1 MSTFLSVTNLAD
13 LMGTSLAT
21 VQKWGESGVYPYHP
35 NEKGKMGFYM
45 EELLDVKPVR
55 QMLETNWD
63 EEFHVAPLRDFTS
76 VELFAG
82 AGGLALGM
90 HLAGFRHILLN
101 EMDPMACQ
109 TLRRNHPEWNVLE
122 GDIHKVDFLSGGFP
136 CQAFS
141 YAGKKGGLND
151 TRGTL
156 FFELA
161 RAVREIRPKVF
172 MGENVKGLL
181 SHDDGKTLSIIKN
194 AITELGYTLIEPQ
207 VLKAIMYQV
216 PQKRERLILI
226 AIRNDLASNV
236 NFKWPDPYKRV
247 MTLRD
252 AFYKGV
258 LFKDDVPESDG
269 QKYPAK
275 KARVMAMV
283 PEGGDWRDLPVE
295 EQKEYMGGSF
305 YLGGGK
311 TGMARRLSMDEPS
324 LTLTCAPAQKQTE
337 RCHPTETRPLTVR
350 EYARIQTFPDYWQF
364 EGSLSDQYKQI
375 GNAVPVNLSYA
386 IGRSLIRLFNDI
398 DAANHEDSQ
407 YEDADKIA
415 HAMLPPELFAIDMF
429 DVKKDYPE
437 DIVCNSFRKSNN
449 SKNFKLDDSKN
460 VLVSLVTNQNIGPY
474 HQQCAKLYYTG
485 KKFPSTVKLNK
496 LYYFMPYTKGKGIRD
511 LYIIKVARVGTK
523 HEVRQE
529 CDENDFRLVF
539 EIEFVKQLFDD
550 YKPFKLNIWHNY
562 TDTNLRAIMA
572 L

>member
-1 MSTFLSVTNLAD
+1 M
-13 LMGTSLAT
+13 
-21 VQKWGESGVYPYHP
+21 
-35 NEKGKMGFYM
+35 
-45 EELLDVKPVR
+45 
-55 QMLETNWD
+55 
-63 EEFHVAPLRDFTS
+63 
-76 VELFAG
+76 
-82 AGGLALGM
+82 
-90 HLAGFRHILLN
+90 
-101 EMDPMACQ
+101 
-109 TLRRNHPEWNVLE
+109 
-122 GDIHKVDFLSGGFP
+122 
-136 CQAFS
+136 
-141 YAGKKGGLND
+141 
-151 TRGTL
+151 
-156 FFELA
+156 
-161 RAVREIRPKVF
+161 
-172 MGENVKGLL
+172 
-181 SHDDGKTLSIIKN
+181 
-194 AITELGYTLIEPQ
+194 
-207 VLKAIMYQV
+207 
-216 PQKRERLILI
+216 
-226 AIRNDLASNV
+226 
-236 NFKWPDPYKRV
+236 
-247 MTLRD
+247 
-252 AFYKGV
+252 
-258 LFKDDVPESDG
+258 
-269 QKYPAK
+269 
-275 KARVMAMV
+275 
-283 PEGGDWRDLPVE
+283 
-295 EQKEYMGGSF
+295 
-305 YLGGGK
+305 
-311 TGMARRLSMDEPS
+311 
-324 LTLTCAPAQKQTE
+324 
-337 RCHPTETRPLTVR
+337 
-350 EYARIQTFPDYWQF
+350 
-364 EGSLSDQYKQI
+364 
-375 GNAVPVNLSYA
+375 NLSYA